1 MAFKIHLNYFI
12 FELVANVCRSRLI
25 SDMMSKRSIKDIS
38 ADQEKLVANVL
49 VDLLGRDHK
58 ALKVEKSDLTS
69 SVETESHKM
78 DMLSSDEAII
88 GFSKPDNIVRL
99 REFLVE
105 WTGP

>member
-1 MAFKIHLNYFI
+1 MAFKNHLNYFI

-69 SVETESHKM
+69 VETESHKM

-88 GFSKPDNIVRL
+88 GFSKPNNIVRL